1 MSITP
6 NGHQDGSP
14 PRRYRFDDRVST
26 AVQTSASALSLS
38 SNHSGRRLVLMAGL
52 TILLLWGLLYV
63 IFRDW
68 RARYRARASFGAT
81 QVAPLIDA
89 LADAVPPGVDPGDWR
104 EAVAETHA
112 MLRTVTAS
120 NLLDL
125 QQMQSLR
132 TELEQTVARARAH
145 PETARD
151 EMAGVW
157 NMMDDRAAFVFRD
170 GRSASGERHPRPK
183 ILLPRPEQGRT
194 RRPGMFPRQGS
205 RSGWKA

>member
-1 MSITP
+1 MIPTP

-14 PRRYRFDDRVST
+14 SRRYRVDDLIST
-26 AVQTSASALSLS
+26 LAQTPSSTSSPS
-38 SNHSGRRLVLMAGL
+38 SNHSGRRLVVVAGL

-68 RARYRARASFGAT
+68 LARYRARASFGAT
-81 QVAPLIDA
+81 QVVPVIDG

-104 EAVAETHA
+104 AAVRETHA

-132 TELEQTVARARAH
+132 TELEQTVVRARTH

-151 EMAGVW
+151 ELAGVW
-157 NMMDDRAAFVFRD
+157 NMMADRAEFVFRD
-170 GRSASGERHPRPK
+170 GRSESGERHPRPK
-183 ILLPRPEQGRT
+183 ILPPRPGNGRT
-194 RRPGMFPRQGS
+194 RHPGIS
-205 RSGWKA
+205 